1 MTAGFAPH
9 HHKVRS
15 DPSDQQHSGNDTVLP
30 LAIRQRLWD
39 QVWTRLLAPP
49 VAPAD
54 RAPLS
59 PDRNAEEGGP
69 R

>member
-9 HHKVRS
+9 HLEVRS
-15 DPSDQQHSGNDTVLP
+15 DPSNQQHSSNDTVLP

-39 QVWTRLLAPP
+39 HLWTRLLAPP

-54 RAPLS
+54 RAPA
-59 PDRNAEEGGP
+59 PRNRSGQDGG
-69 R
+69 RR